1 MDRVGRAN
9 GESSGNVHVSSSRRN
24 IHRAILDFS
33 VIVPS
38 IHLMKRQLQFC
49 LRTCVCSFGWVVKIN
64 LKKHEPG
71 DFLWNFWYY
80 LYGVRWFVEVDLKK
94 HDPGNSLS
102 NSRYHL
108 YKVRWFVEIDL
119 NRHESRDFVWYFS
132 ISIVR
137 SYILH
142 ARNNICDILFFYYNF
157 PFVSFHRE

>member
-24 IHRAILDFS
+24 IHRAILDFA

-142 ARNNICDILFFYYNF
+142 ARNNICDILSFYYNF

>member
-1 MDRVGRAN
+1 MDGVGRAN
-9 GESSGNVHVSSSRRN
+9 GESSGNVSSSRRN
-24 IHRAILDFS
+24 IHRAILDFA

-49 LRTCVCSFGWVVKIN
+49 LRTCVCSFGWVVKID

-102 NSRYHL
+102 NSPYHL
-108 YKVRWFVEIDL
+108 YKVRWFVELDL
-119 NRHESRDFVWYFS
+119 NRHESRGFVWHFS

-142 ARNNICDILFFYYNF
+142 ARYNICDILSFNYNF